1 MSQRLSRLLAELQAI
16 TPLPSDE
23 ELVTVPEEGSRRLAT
38 YEDLLQAIEHET
50 QAEFPLEA
58 LAVLLSSF
66 GIGDGYGVYWTTL
79 HLIESFPEEPSFYLL
94 IQQASKSPNPGTRKW
109 CCILL
114 GRRRSLDD
122 LPFLLERLQ
131 DEVPEVRVTALLYGI
146 SMLGQV
152 SPLPQALPLVA
163 ALLNDEEEAIREYAQ
178 RVMTTLRPWQ

>member
-1 MSQRLSRLLAELQAI
+1 MN
-16 TPLPSDE
+16 D
-23 ELVTVPEEGSRRLAT
+23 
-38 YEDLLQAIEHET
+38 Y
-50 QAEFPLEA
+50 
-58 LAVLLSSF
+58 
-66 GIGDGYGVYWTTL
+66 
-79 HLIESFPEEPSFYLL
+79 ESFPEKPSFYLL

-178 RVMTTLRPWQ
+178 MVMTTLRSEQ